1 MDKIF
6 LVMYCTNPTTEAN
19 PLVVGEL
26 GPGLGP
32 SRVLKKDK
40 SAAAVKCETIKRV
53 KECPDLKQAQ
63 LMKCILHIFHKYI

>member
-6 LVMYCTNPTTEAN
+6 LVMYCRNPTTEAN

-40 SAAAVKCETIKRV
+40 SAAAVKCKSIKIV

-63 LMKCILHIFHKYI
+63 LMKCIPIFHK